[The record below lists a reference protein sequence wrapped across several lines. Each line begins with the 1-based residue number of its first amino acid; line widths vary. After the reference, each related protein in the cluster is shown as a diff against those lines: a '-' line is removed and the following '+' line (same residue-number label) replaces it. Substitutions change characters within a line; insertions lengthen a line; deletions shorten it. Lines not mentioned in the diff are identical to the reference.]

1 MKKSTIYIYSL
12 FLITTLSC
20 NVNKVVSVS
29 EESSYKNDE
38 VFNTI
43 KDTLVNWHLKDYDND
58 SIPGISFDKAYHN
71 ILKNNRSS
79 ETIIAILDT
88 DIDINHEF
96 LEKHIWYNPK
106 EKIDGKDNDKN
117 GYVDDINGWNFI
129 SDSIGN
135 SELFMNYE
143 YTRILK
149 KYDSLFEGVS
159 DENISK
165 ALEREY
171 FHYNRAKDIYLG
183 RTMYAFKEKNYIDYY
198 LNKSSQADIAL
209 VSYFP
214 EKKYT
219 KEKVDSLIKDNSDP
233 SLLPH
238 LNYILTEIQY
248 NITDKW
254 LSDYKLKTYE
264 RINKLLNK
272 DFDDRI
278 NIGDDIE
285 DLEDLG
291 YGSYIVNKDSEFLE
305 HGTTVA
311 GVVGSIIKKANS
323 NIKLMVLCVSSLGDE
338 NDKDIALAIRY
349 AVNNG
354 AKVINISSGKNF
366 SLHSDWVIKELKKA
380 EERNVLV
387 ITSAG
392 NSNTNLDEK
401 DVYNYPN
408 DTDENGEEV
417 VDNFLK
423 VSSSSYRLTRKFKEE
438 ETAYGKINVDLFA
451 PGEKIFTASAKKDK
465 KYELSSGTSM
475 AAALTSGVAGLI
487 YSYFPSL
494 SVKQV
499 KKILMDSGTSYDI
512 NIEVKQRDG
521 SLKLTPF
528 SELSKS
534 GKVLNVY
541 KALLMAE
548 KISKEK

>member
-1 MKKSTIYIYSL
+1 MKKLRIYTFVL
-12 FLITTLSC
+12 PLISIVSC
-20 NVNKVVSVS
+20 NLNKTISQELTKKDDVF
-29 EESSYKNDE
+29 
-38 VFNTI
+38 FNTI
-43 KDTLVNWHLKDYDND
+43 KDTLVNWHLKDYHND
-58 SIPGISFDKAYHN
+58 SIPGISFEKAYQN
-71 ILKNNRSS
+71 ILKKNESS
-79 ETIIAILDT
+79 EAIIAILDT
-88 DIDINHEF
+88 DVDIHHEF
-96 LEKHIWYNPK
+96 LKKHIWLNQN
-106 EKIDGKDNDKN
+106 EKIDGNDNDKN
-117 GYVDDINGWNFI
+117 GYIDDINGWNFI

-135 SELFMNYE
+135 SELFVNYE

-149 KYDSLFEGVS
+149 KYDSVFEGIS
-159 DENISK
+159 DENVSK
-165 ALEREY
+165 SLEKEY
-171 FHYNRAKDIYLG
+171 FHYKRAKDIYLG
-183 RTMYAFKEKNYIDYY
+183 RTLYAFKEKNYIDYY
-198 LNKSSQADIAL
+198 LNKSKQADIAL
-209 VSYFP
+209 ASYFP

-219 KEKVDSLIKDNSDP
+219 KEKVDSLIKVNSDP

-254 LSDYKLKTYE
+254 LADYKLKTYE

-272 DFDDRI
+272 DFDDRV

-285 DLEDLG
+285 DLEDMN
-291 YGSYIVNKDSEFLE
+291 YGSYIVNKNSEFLE

-311 GVVGSIIKKANS
+311 GVISSLLKKGNS

-338 NDKDIALAIRY
+338 NDKDMALAIRY

-366 SLHSDWVIKELKKA
+366 SLHSDWVIKELKNA
-380 EERNVLV
+380 EEQDVLV
-387 ITSAG
+387 VTSAG

-401 DVYNYPN
+401 DVFNYPD
-408 DTDENGEEV
+408 DTDENREEV

-423 VSSSSYRLTRKFKEE
+423 VSSSSYQLTKKFKEE
-438 ETAYGKINVDLFA
+438 ETAYGKTNVDLFA

-534 GKVLNVY
+534 GKVLNSY
-541 KALLMAE
+541 NALLMAE
-548 KISKEK
+548 KMTK